1 MNKIEELE
9 CKLANFIERLETLE
23 HLDKFNRDLIGDLD
37 LDQIRQDSLR
47 ENKIRNISTIE
58 ERLDFFEIE
67 IKKIRENIIR
77 IKNTQDIVIKKVN
90 QL

>member
-9 CKLANFIERLETLE
+9 RKLANFMERLETLE
-23 HLDKFNRDLIGDLD
+23 HLDRFNRDLIGDLD

-47 ENKIRNISTIE
+47 ENKIKNISTIE

-77 IKNTQDIVIKKVN
+77 LKNTQDIVIKKVN